1 MRCPRRSSSCCFT
14 DKRINPAI
22 HTEHNEEK
30 QRVVVTVPPSVLCNY
45 TRHFSSFTA
54 SSSFCLFSFN
64 WRIRNHMVSISGW
77 NLNAF
82 VSRSLKPKLPDL
94 DSPVLI
100 CAVMKR
106 ARLLS
111 NPLDGNL
118 QVLVHW
124 FVQSGQC
131 DAAARLQTPVTASL
145 TALGAKLNHSRQQN
159 VPEWQVYSV
168 DGAATGSVADSQC
181 GTFPG

>member
-1 MRCPRRSSSCCFT
+1 
-14 DKRINPAI
+14 
-22 HTEHNEEK
+22 
-30 QRVVVTVPPSVLCNY
+30 
-45 TRHFSSFTA
+45 
-54 SSSFCLFSFN
+54 
-64 WRIRNHMVSISGW
+64 MVSISGW

-82 VSRSLKPKLPDL
+82 ANRSLKPKLPDL

-106 ARLLS
+106 VRLLS
-111 NPLDGNL
+111 NALDGNV
-118 QVLVHW
+118 QIFVHR
-124 FVQSGQC
+124 FVHPGHC
-131 DAAARLQTPVTASL
+131 EAAARLQTPVTASQ

-168 DGAATGSVADSQC
+168 DGAATGNVADSQC